1 MFAKGLVH
9 RFFQNLEFFPYFVFG
24 QNKPTKYC
32 LLIFWIEKK
41 AFFNIKISF
50 PKSGKN
56 SNFCKGV
63 GPWYFQKVE
72 FFPYFVFLEKKV
84 KKSCLLIL

>member
-9 RFFQNLEFFPYFVFG
+9 RFFQKLEFFPYFVFG

-56 SNFCKGV
+56 SNYCKGV
-63 GPWYFQKVE
+63 SQWFWSKISI
-72 FFPYFVFLEKKV
+72 F
-84 KKSCLLIL
+84 SILGFWEE